1 MKAKYIIIYLVSC
14 GMLLA
19 SCTKNFL
26 DQTPNVIIS
35 ETEFWK
41 STNDLKLYANNY
53 YNTMLPPLS
62 GYFEVGYYGHD
73 ADMGSDN
80 MIKAPYNSHLNG
92 ETVLPASGG
101 GWDWTTLRTLNYFM
115 ANYSKVNDSWDNVK
129 PYVGETLF
137 FRAMFYYN
145 MLRNFGDLPWISEPL
160 NSTDTLKLYGPRV
173 SRSIIAD
180 SILKDLDRA
189 IEYLPSRTTGPAAR
203 LNRETAMLFASRVA
217 LYEGT
222 WEKYHAGTTFGVAGK
237 NGTPFLQKSADISNE
252 LINNA
257 AGYGLD
263 NAGATNGYRQVFNQ
277 TDYSNSNEVML
288 WRKFDNAQGL
298 SSRWY
303 LFVPLALDRGITKN
317 LVDDYLCAD
326 GKPAGI
332 SPLYKGDDSL
342 LHVIAN
348 RDPRLQQTIFVPGVA
363 ITTNRTGNAPDLIFE
378 KPDFANSANVPTGY
392 ELLKGHITSAAQ
404 QGENSTQAL
413 IYFRFAEVLLNY
425 AEAKAELGT
434 LIQAD
439 VDKTINKL
447 RQRAGMIQMDISNII
462 TDPAWKFPQLSPVI
476 NEVRRERRVELAC
489 EGFRHDD
496 IYRWAAADE
505 LIVNWK
511 PKGAKLKQWAT
522 LFPADVLN
530 KYPVDSNG
538 YIEFFKNIPGMNAG
552 YQFKVNR
559 DYLLPIPADQLVLNP
574 ALGNNNPGW

>member
-1 MKAKYIIIYLVSC
+1 
-14 GMLLA
+14 
-19 SCTKNFL
+19 
-26 DQTPNVIIS
+26 
-35 ETEFWK
+35 
-41 STNDLKLYANNY
+41 
-53 YNTMLPPLS
+53 
-62 GYFEVGYYGHD
+62 
-73 ADMGSDN
+73 
-80 MIKAPYNSHLNG
+80 
-92 ETVLPASGG
+92 
-101 GWDWTTLRTLNYFM
+101 
-115 ANYSKVNDSWDNVK
+115 
-129 PYVGETLF
+129 
-137 FRAMFYYN
+137 
-145 MLRNFGDLPWISEPL
+145 
-160 NSTDTLKLYGPRV
+160 
-173 SRSIIAD
+173 
-180 SILKDLDRA
+180 
-189 IEYLPSRTTGPAAR
+189 
-203 LNRETAMLFASRVA
+203 MLFASRVA

-222 WEKYHAGTTFGVAGK
+222 WEKHHAGTTFGVAGK
-237 NGTPFLQKSADISNE
+237 NGTPFLQKSADIAIE
-252 LINNA
+252 LINNP

-263 NAGATNGYRQVFNQ
+263 NVGVANGYRQVFNQ

-317 LVDDYLCAD
+317 LVDDYLCTD
-326 GKPAGI
+326 GRPASI

-363 ITTNRTGNAPDLIFE
+363 ITTNRAGNAPDLIFE

-392 ELLKGHITSAAQ
+392 ELLKGHITNAAQ

-447 RQRAGMIQMDISNII
+447 RQRAGMIPMDISAIT
-462 TDPAWKFPQLSPVI
+462 TDPAWQFPQLSPVI

-511 PKGAKLKQWAT
+511 PKGARLKQWAT

-530 KYPVDSNG
+530 KYPVDGNG
-538 YIEFFKNIPGMNAG
+538 YIEFFKNIPGMSAG
-552 YQFKVNR
+552 YQFKLNR

-574 ALGNNNPGW
+574 SLGNNNPGW